1 MWTRFRFWCRG
12 LQGRVRERIREY
24 QRRGDIINR
33 IADAYF
39 GGKAYVVLNS
49 KEELDIA
56 LEIVRVLKIWE
67 SWSHDG
73 VFYIIKFDRQEK

>member
-12 LQGRVRERIREY
+12 LQVRVRERICEY
-24 QRRGDIINR
+24 KRRGDIINR

-39 GGKAYVVLNS
+39 GGKAYVVLNN

-56 LEIVRVLKIWE
+56 LEIVRVLKIWK

>member
-1 MWTRFRFWCRG
+1 M
-12 LQGRVRERIREY
+12 
-24 QRRGDIINR
+24 
-33 IADAYF
+33 
-39 GGKAYVVLNS
+39 VLNS